1 MQLSHKGNP
10 DAKEPTF
17 YSASFYCVLSC
28 FSRIRLFV
36 TPWAIT
42 HQAPLS
48 MVFSRQEYWSELP
61 SPPVGALFTEH
72 LLYSMH
78 WVRSWQVPS
87 GDPRSAKVKASG
99 NLPWG
104 NQACPTACLAQ
115 LGSPSFLPGAWRVS
129 LLLREVSPR
138 ISDFLSPHS
147 PPHFSPS
154 TPTPIPG

>member
-1 MQLSHKGNP
+1 MDSRLQLSHKGSP

-36 TPWAIT
+36 TRWTLT

-48 MVFSRQEYWSELP
+48 MGFSRQEYWSELP

-87 GDPRSAKVKASG
+87 GDPRSSKVKASG

-115 LGSPSFLPGAWRVS
+115 LGSSFFLPWCVESQPLALGGQPKG
-129 LLLREVSPR
+129 L
-138 ISDFLSPHS
+138 
-147 PPHFSPS
+147 
-154 TPTPIPG
+154 